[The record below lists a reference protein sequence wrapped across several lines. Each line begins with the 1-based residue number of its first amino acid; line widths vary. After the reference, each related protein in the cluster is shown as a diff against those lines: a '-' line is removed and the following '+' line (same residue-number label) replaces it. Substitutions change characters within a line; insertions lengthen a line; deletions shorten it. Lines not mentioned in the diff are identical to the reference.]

1 MFINTQLL
9 QNNNYVICS
18 LYTGCT
24 YVNDSISVSHFLFY
38 NIFLASSESKQP
50 IHVMD
55 YPARV
60 SNMHSNDGQLFS
72 VEYLVTNAAF
82 SH

>member
-1 MFINTQLL
+1 MLMIQYQFHIFYFI
-9 QNNNYVICS
+9 I
-18 LYTGCT
+18 
-24 YVNDSISVSHFLFY
+24 I
-38 NIFLASSESKQP
+38 IFLASSESKQP

-72 VEYLVTNAAF
+72 VEYPVTNAAF